1 MDQKSVADHAE
12 ALVRALSTRAERLLN
27 ALEAKLEDPAM
38 AKRPLGLLS
47 SMMASVLAVS
57 LSRVQAQVREFGI
70 PSFSEVRARNLPPA
84 PPPPRIAPGGAWVH
98 AVPRGGGNRGGA
110 GHAQGG
116 DAEGEGIG
124 LPGEAGAEAGRLG
137 AEAGRAG
144 KSMGWAGWAANTA
157 ADKAPGRLA
166 NARARR

>member
-1 MDQKSVADHAE
+1 
-12 ALVRALSTRAERLLN
+12 
-27 ALEAKLEDPAM
+27 M

-144 KSMGWAGWAANTA
+144 AKKPSPLKRQCKPHDGS
-157 ADKAPGRLA
+157 LF
-166 NARARR
+166 AR